1 MIKYNKNCV
10 EFLFMYHL
18 FHGPQID
25 YNEQKTDKNKPVNL
39 NLYQSDLLKC
49 HKLETTQLLIY
60 MQLSSKLITLDI
72 ISSFIRF
79 AVVTS

>member
-1 MIKYNKNCV
+1 MIKYNTNCV

-18 FHGPQID
+18 FHDPKID
-25 YNEQKTDKNKPVNL
+25 YNEQKRIKTNRFNL

>member
-18 FHGPQID
+18 FHDPKID
-25 YNEQKTDKNKPVNL
+25 YNEQTWVKTNRLNL

-60 MQLSSKLITLDI
+60 MQLSKLMAAMI
-72 ISSFIRF
+72 
-79 AVVTS
+79 